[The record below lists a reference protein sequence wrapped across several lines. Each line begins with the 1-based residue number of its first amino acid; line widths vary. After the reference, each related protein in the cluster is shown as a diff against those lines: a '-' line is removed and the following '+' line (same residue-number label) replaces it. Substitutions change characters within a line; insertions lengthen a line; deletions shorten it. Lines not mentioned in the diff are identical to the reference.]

1 MSVWLVGLFVLGF
14 GYVLVSLVFAS
25 RQDAMFFQP
34 KRALAATPPDVGL
47 AHDDVTITTDDGVAL
62 HAWWLPRAADAT
74 GPGEPYT
81 LLYLHGAN
89 TNLGDRV
96 DALAFWHGLGFAIL
110 ALEYR
115 GYGRSDGRAT
125 ELGLYADVHA
135 AWRWLTSV
143 RGCDPSVVMVAAESM
158 GVSLATELAV
168 RERPAAM
175 VLEAGFTCA
184 ADVAMRRYPWLPVR
198 QMIRLSLS
206 NLDRI
211 GRVRCPKLIV
221 HSVSDT
227 LVPITMGRRLH
238 QRAAPPRDILTIRGA
253 HARACAEGGERYRS
267 GVEKWLSRLPRP

>member
-1 MSVWLVGLFVLGF
+1 VNVWLASLLVLGF

-25 RQDAMFFQP
+25 RQDALFFQP
-34 KRALAATPPDVGL
+34 KRALAATPADLGL
-47 AHDDVTITTDDGVAL
+47 AHDDVTITTEDEVAL
-62 HAWWLPRAADAT
+62 HAWWLPAGDQPN
-74 GPGEPYT
+74 GPGAGHT

-96 DALAFWHGLGFAIL
+96 DALSFWHGLGFAVL

-115 GYGRSDGRAT
+115 GYGRSTGRAT
-125 ELGLYADVHA
+125 EHGLYTDVQA
-135 AWRWLTSV
+135 AWRWLTTDH
-143 RGCDPSVVMVAAESM
+143 GCDPSVVMVAAESM
-158 GVSLATELAV
+158 GVSLATELGV

-221 HSVSDT
+221 HSVADT
-227 LVPITMGRRLH
+227 LVPITMGRRLY
-238 QRAAPPRDILTIRGA
+238 QRAAPPRDILTVRGA
-253 HARACAEGGERYRS
+253 HARACVEGGERYRA
-267 GVEKWLSRLPRP
+267 GLVRWLERLG

>member
-1 MSVWLVGLFVLGF
+1 MSVWLMGLFVVGF

-34 KRALAATPPDVGL
+34 KRALVATPQDLGL
-47 AHDDVTITTDDGVAL
+47 AHDDVTITTEDGIAL
-62 HAWWLPRAADAT
+62 HGWWLPAAVPAA
-74 GPGEPYT
+74 GPGVGRT

-96 DALAFWHGLGFAIL
+96 DALAFWHGLGFTIL
-110 ALEYR
+110 AIDYR
-115 GYGRSDGRAT
+115 GYGRSEGRAT
-125 ELGLYADVHA
+125 EMGLYTDVHA
-135 AWRWLTSV
+135 AWRWLTGE
-143 RGCDPSVVMVAAESM
+143 RGVGPSVLMVAAESM
-158 GVSLATELAV
+158 GVSLATELGL

-184 ADVAMRRYPWLPVR
+184 ADVAVRRYPWLPVR

-227 LVPITMGRRLH
+227 LVPITMGRRLY
-238 QRAAPPRDILTIRGA
+238 QRAAPPRDILTVRGA
-253 HARACAEGGERYRS
+253 HARACVEGGGRYRA
-267 GVEKWLSRLPRP
+267 GLVRWLQAL